1 MSVESIGSVDQVVS
15 SDAGQGDFDNALTQA
30 REEAE
35 FNEQLISGG
44 ISALAP
50 TLLMRLAGDILQE
63 AQSEE

>member
-1 MSVESIGSVDQVVS
+1 MSVESIGSVSQAGP
-15 SDAGQGDFDNALTQA
+15 SDAGQGDFDIALTQA

-35 FNEQLISGG
+35 FTEELISGG